1 MDDRLT
7 VAQSLRHARHDFLNE
22 LQMIKLNLD
31 LGRTDRAQAL
41 IRTYAEAAM
50 HQSRLS
56 ALSMPETEEW
66 LLTAGWRFPEL
77 RLAVFCEAERAPR
90 ELDAVLC
97 SWLETFADNVKKAF
111 SDAWPYPVELHIME
125 ADGRFSLELSGP
137 GDWSSLILDSP
148 QLAIGKACGS
158 DRSKVEIHAQ
168 MEG

>member
-56 ALSMPETEEW
+56 ALSLPETEEW

-77 RLAVFCEAERAPR
+77 RLTMSCEAPQAPS
-90 ELDAVLC
+90 ELDTTLC
-97 SWLETFADNVKKAF
+97 QWLESFAKAVKEAF
-111 SDAWPYPVELHIME
+111 SDAWPYPVELRIIE
-125 ADGRFSLELSGP
+125 VDGRFSLELSGP
-137 GDWSSLILDSP
+137 GDWSSLVLDSP

>member
-56 ALSMPETEEW
+56 ALSLPETEEW

-77 RLAVFCEAERAPR
+77 RLTMSCEAPQAPS
-90 ELDAVLC
+90 ELDTILCQWFESFAKAVK
-97 SWLETFADNVKKAF
+97 EAF
-111 SDAWPYPVELHIME
+111 SDAWPYPVELRIIE
-125 ADGRFSLELSGP
+125 VDGRFSLELSGP
-137 GDWSSLILDSP
+137 GDWSSLVLDSP

>member
-77 RLAVFCEAERAPR
+77 RLAVFCEAMRAPR
-90 ELDAVLC
+90 ELDAAL
-97 SWLETFADNVKKAF
+97 SKWLETFAESAKEAF

-125 ADGRFSLELSGP
+125 VNGRFSLELSGP

>member
-77 RLAVFCEAERAPR
+77 RLTMFCEAKRAPHK
-90 ELDAVLC
+90 LDAVLS
-97 SWLETFADNVKKAF
+97 SWLETFAESAKEAF

-125 ADGRFSLELSGP
+125 TGGRFSLELSGP
-137 GDWSSLILDSP
+137 GDWSSLVLDSP

>member
-7 VAQSLRHARHDFLNE
+7 VAQSLRHARHDFMNE

-77 RLAVFCEAERAPR
+77 RLAVFCEAKRAPQ
-90 ELDAVLC
+90 ELDAALC
-97 SWLETFADNVKKAF
+97 SWLEAFAKSVKEAF

-125 ADGRFSLELSGP
+125 AGGRFSLELSGP
-137 GDWSSLILDSP
+137 GDWSSVNLDSP

>member
-56 ALSMPETEEW
+56 ALSLPEMEEW

-77 RLAVFCEAERAPR
+77 RLTMSCEAPQAPS
-90 ELDAVLC
+90 ELDTILC
-97 SWLETFADNVKKAF
+97 QWLESFVKAVKEAF
-111 SDAWPYPVELHIME
+111 SDAWPYPVELRIIE
-125 ADGRFSLELSGP
+125 VDGRFSLELSGP
-137 GDWSSLILDSP
+137 GDWSSLVLDSP

>member
-50 HQSRLS
+50 HNSRLS

-77 RLAVFCEAERAPR
+77 RLTILCEAQRGPEVM
-90 ELDAVLC
+90 DAAL
-97 SWLETFADNVKKAF
+97 SGWLEAFAVSVKQAF
-111 SDAWPYPVELHIME
+111 PEAWPYPVELRILE
-125 ADGRFSLELSGP
+125 VDGRFSLELAGP
-137 GDWSSLILDSP
+137 GDWSSLNLESQ
-148 QLAIGKACGS
+148 QLAFGKECGS
-158 DRSKVEIHAQ
+158 DHSKFEIHAQ

>member
-77 RLAVFCEAERAPR
+77 RLVMSCEAKRAPR

-97 SWLETFADNVKKAF
+97 SWLEAFAENAKEAF

-137 GDWSSLILDSP
+137 GDWSSLSLDSS

>member
-97 SWLETFADNVKKAF
+97 SWLETFADNAKKSVF
-111 SDAWPYPVELHIME
+111 
-125 ADGRFSLELSGP
+125 RR
-137 GDWSSLILDSP
+137 
-148 QLAIGKACGS
+148 LAISGRAAHNGS
-158 DRSKVEIHAQ
+158 GRPVFAGTVRSRRLVITDFGFTAISNW
-168 MEG
+168 